1 MWLSYNI
8 FLDTFSYDW
17 QVLVVLDSMTWVM
30 QKFRLLRL
38 RSWNV
43 SILRN
48 VHLQIQD
55 AENRLLEAQQRISNE
70 GFRAFIP

>member
-8 FLDTFSYDW
+8 FLDTFSYAW